1 MKKITTT
8 IAALAVAGAAHMASA
23 QIVPPAPTTVGLILE
38 NIVGGVVVGTGTGT
52 LQAGGAWTF
61 NGIVGNYGNV
71 LVKPAASGVEF
82 AGGASPDLDVSVQTP
97 GGNGINPG
105 LLYVFFTE
113 GVFGPSSGSYSI
125 GVTGTPSSAFAYM
138 DSTLLTG
145 GTINSGNSTY
155 YLTLEDVING
165 PSESTDATLRV
176 SAVPEANTIAAGA
189 LMLLPLGIGA
199 IRAIRKERVA

>member
-8 IAALAVAGAAHMASA
+8 IAALAVAGVAHMASA
-23 QIVPPAPTTVGLILE
+23 QVIPPNPTTIGLILQ
-38 NIVGGVVVGTGTGT
+38 NWNAAHTVLLGSGAGI

-61 NGIVGNYGNV
+61 NGAVGTYTSV
-71 LVKPAASGVEF
+71 TVQPAATGQLF
-82 AGGASPDLDVSVQTP
+82 AGGASPNMDLDVSTP
-97 GGNGINPG
+97 GGTG

-113 GVFGPSSGSYSI
+113 GIFGPSSGSYSLSLTGTS
-125 GVTGTPSSAFAYM
+125 GVTAFGYM
-138 DSTLLTG
+138 NSTLLTG

-155 YLTLEDVING
+155 YLTLEDVISG
-165 PSESTDATLRV
+165 QSESSDATLTV